1 MDGGGRD
8 TAVLIGRSLFG
19 AVHKCLPFERKTLVG
34 KKAFNA
40 FTRNSLQGVSMTIV
54 SFAFAKT
61 CIKDAVE
68 NIRRFQTKIE
78 RGITQAGNEEHD
90 PVLKT
95 EPTTMFAYF

>member
-1 MDGGGRD
+1 MGRD

-19 AVHKCLPFERKTLVG
+19 AVHKCLPFEEKKTLVG

-40 FTRNSLQGVSMTIV
+40 FTRNSLQGVNMTIV

-68 NIRRFQTKIE
+68 NIRRFQTRIE
-78 RGITQAGNEEHD
+78 RGITQTGNEEHD

-95 EPTTMFAYF
+95 EPTTICAYF